1 MSLMRRWTRLPRAL
15 AVLVLWL
22 GAIFLSEAHHF
33 TVQHV
38 VCPEHGELIDAPRGS
53 LDAADADAPD
63 ELAAAPSADT
73 FDGPHACDTPPLGPT
88 LPAVPA
94 GFVGPGPL
102 PAEVPGLEASA
113 ASPAVAALR
122 FAPKTSPPRA

>member
-15 AVLVLWL
+15 AVLALWL

-38 VCPEHGELIDAPRGS
+38 VCPEHGEIIDAPQG
-53 LDAADADAPD
+53 AVDADAPD
-63 ELAAAPSADT
+63 QIAAAPSADP

-94 GFVGPGPL
+94 GLVGPAPL
-102 PAEVPGLEASA
+102 PAEVPGLEASV
-113 ASPAVAALR
+113 ASPAVPALR
-122 FAPKTSPPRA
+122 LAPKTSPPRA